1 MRLQSK
7 EIQTIIQIA
16 KDIYGETVQVYLF
29 GSRLNDE
36 KRGGDIDLLVRSTGE
51 KKGVLARIRMTA
63 RLKLHLGDQ
72 KIDVIGDHEDSPV
85 VNIPMSADCYSNLT
99 TEQVRCIDQFIFR
112 FSKLQDSMGAK
123 IFRYILEYLDEDITA
138 LPMRDI
144 LNRLER
150 YLIIP
155 SADEWT
161 YIRELRNEISH
172 DYPLLETDVA
182 AILNELFSK
191 TDIIFSIYSKLKS
204 VFNNNRHA

>member
-1 MRLQSK
+1 MTEKKK
-7 EIQTIIQIA
+7 EIT
-16 KDIYGETVQVYLF
+16 E
-29 GSRLNDE
+29 RLEREFDVCD
-36 KRGGDIDLLVRSTGE
+36 KHIL
-51 KKGVLARIRMTA
+51 RINEA
-63 RLKLHLGDQ
+63 LEGLG
-72 KIDVIGDHEDSPV
+72 

-150 YLIIP
+150 Y
-155 SADEWT
+155 
-161 YIRELRNEISH
+161 IRELRNEISH